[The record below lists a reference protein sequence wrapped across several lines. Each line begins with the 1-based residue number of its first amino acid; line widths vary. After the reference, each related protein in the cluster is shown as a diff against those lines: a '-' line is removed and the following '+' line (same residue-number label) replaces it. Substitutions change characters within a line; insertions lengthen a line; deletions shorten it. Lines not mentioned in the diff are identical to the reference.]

1 MRKFLALAA
10 VTAIAM
16 AGSPTL
22 AADMLYPEIE
32 IPPVDQGMGGNF
44 YLRGSMAGN
53 AWWAKEMRY
62 RECPDDPCGIG
73 EPVVVTNEVVGA
85 GYGYSIG
92 AGIGYE
98 TGDGLR
104 ADLTLDYLSVNDISD
119 GVYDVDLRS
128 TLALANV
135 YYDFPISGVGQGY
148 GLGGYVGAG
157 LGFAHNQVS
166 SEGPNPGPEG
176 KTFTAAGAVMAG
188 LAYDMGAMVADV
200 GYRGIYMPQIS
211 NGDAALAPP
220 ALGPY
225 FIDHNMIHELRGTV
239 RYRLQ

>member
-1 MRKFLALAA
+1 MRKFLAVAA
-10 VTAIAM
+10 VSAVAVM
-16 AGSPTL
+16 GGPAL
-22 AADMLYPEIE
+22 AADMSYPQIE
-32 IPPVDQGMGGNF
+32 IPPVDYGMGGNF
-44 YLRGSMAGN
+44 YLRGSIGGN
-53 AWWAKEMRY
+53 AWWAKEMKY
-62 RECPDDPCGIG
+62 RECPGPCGVDDP
-73 EPVVVTNEVVGA
+73 EVTYNEVVGA

-92 AGIGYE
+92 AGFGYE

-104 ADLTLDYLSVNDISD
+104 ADLTIDYLSVNDITD

-135 YYDFPISGVGQGY
+135 YYDFPISGVGSAG
-148 GLGGYVGAG
+148 GGFGGYVGAG
-157 LGFAHNQVS
+157 LGVARNTVT

-176 KTFTAAGAVMAG
+176 TTWSAAGAVMAG
-188 LAYDMGAMVADV
+188 VMYDMGTMVADL

-211 NGDAALAPP
+211 NGDAALEPP

-225 FIDHNMIHELRGTV
+225 YIDHNLIHELRGTV

>member
-1 MRKFLALAA
+1 MRKILAVAA
-10 VTAIAM
+10 MTAVALV
-16 AGSPTL
+16 AGPAA
-22 AADMLYPEIE
+22 AADLDIYPQIE
-32 IPPVDQGMGGNF
+32 IPPVDYGMGGNF

-53 AWWAKEMRY
+53 GWWAKQMQY
-62 RECPDDPCGIG
+62 RECPGPCGGDPDLVIND
-73 EPVVVTNEVVGA
+73 VVEA

-104 ADLTLDYLSVNDISD
+104 ADLTIDYLSVNDISD

-128 TLALANV
+128 TLALANI
-135 YYDFPISGVGQGY
+135 YYDFPISGVGSAGG

-157 LGFAHNQVS
+157 LGVAYNQVS

-176 KTFTAAGAVMAG
+176 KTWSAAGAVMG
-188 LAYDMGAMVADV
+188 GIFYDMGTMVADL

-211 NGDAALAPP
+211 NGDAGLVPP

-225 FIDHNMIHELRGTV
+225 YVDNNMIHEIRGTV
-239 RYRLQ
+239 RYRMN